1 MSKYPRNNFKWGVN
15 EILSLQREFE
25 LLNLSIDEIAQRHG
39 RTPNAIMS
47 KLDNEGMADYNVLYS
62 NYHDLNSPMPV
73 HKSKELDLEC
83 LSDDGSVHDDSS
95 DEDYE
100 DEGDED
106 DDEEFDDDDDEDDHD
121 LLSFRVTKLESDIK
135 QIMMLLKE
143 LKTDL
148 SVSTTAY

>member
-1 MSKYPRNNFKWGVN
+1 MSKYPRHNFKWGVN

-73 HKSKELDLEC
+73 QKSKELDLEC
-83 LSDDGSVHDDSS
+83 LSDDGS

-100 DEGDED
+100 DEGD
-106 DDEEFDDDDDEDDHD
+106 DDEDYEDEGDVDDDDDEDDD
-121 LLSFRVTKLESDIK
+121 PLSIRVDKLESDIK
-135 QIMMLLKE
+135 QIMTMLKE
-143 LKTDL
+143 LTNKNTL
-148 SVSTTAY
+148 SNLMY